1 MVLTG
6 NDKQTIEL
14 ILTNLK
20 GKEKLSD
27 EEKLFKRFYEEYQN
41 SNGGLSRDGQ
51 KFIRAFIKDFR
62 YQQKREKERLKQ
74 QYVLS
79 KEQKA
84 KRKAEANRRLVN
96 GMCVVKAQDTFG
108 FPYFFEL
115 LFATLGVMN
124 ESDQKKLNMKLGKYG
139 YGIQEHINEQKTVM
153 YDLIFLKI
161 VDKKNIFLPPFD
173 SDSEWVM
180 YYHRIKTLR
189 QIDEN
194 GKKQYEFEIIKS
206 RSVSIRKGL
215 FSEMIKE
222 SIERY
227 HRKKTIQENI
237 EKAKL
242 NLEIP

>member
-1 MVLTG
+1 MVLTD

-27 EEKLFKRFYEEYQN
+27 EERLFKRFYEEYQN

-108 FPYFFEL
+108 FPYF
-115 LFATLGVMN
+115 
-124 ESDQKKLNMKLGKYG
+124 
-139 YGIQEHINEQKTVM
+139 
-153 YDLIFLKI
+153 
-161 VDKKNIFLPPFD
+161 
-173 SDSEWVM
+173 
-180 YYHRIKTLR
+180 
-189 QIDEN
+189 
-194 GKKQYEFEIIKS
+194 
-206 RSVSIRKGL
+206 
-215 FSEMIKE
+215 
-222 SIERY
+222 
-227 HRKKTIQENI
+227 
-237 EKAKL
+237 
-242 NLEIP
+242 

>member
-1 MVLTG
+1 M
-6 NDKQTIEL
+6 
-14 ILTNLK
+14 
-20 GKEKLSD
+20 
-27 EEKLFKRFYEEYQN
+27 
-41 SNGGLSRDGQ
+41 
-51 KFIRAFIKDFR
+51 IK
-62 YQQKREKERLKQ
+62 
-74 QYVLS
+74 
-79 KEQKA
+79 
-84 KRKAEANRRLVN
+84 
-96 GMCVVKAQDTFG
+96 
-108 FPYFFEL
+108 PYFDSWSVFNPQTHENW
-115 LFATLGVMN
+115 FGADFCRV
-124 ESDQKKLNMKLGKYG
+124 QRKKY
-139 YGIQEHINEQKTVM
+139 IFTTVR
-153 YDLIFLKI
+153 
-161 VDKKNIFLPPFD
+161 

-242 NLEIP
+242 NLNLEIP

>member
-1 MVLTG
+1 M
-6 NDKQTIEL
+6 
-14 ILTNLK
+14 TNLK

-27 EEKLFKRFYEEYQN
+27 EERLFKRFYEEYQN

-124 ESDQKKLNMKLGKYG
+124 ENDQKKLNMKLGKYG

-153 YDLIFLKI
+153 YDLLFLKV
-161 VDKKNIFLPPFD
+161 VDKKISAHD
-173 SDSEWVM
+173 
-180 YYHRIKTLR
+180 
-189 QIDEN
+189 
-194 GKKQYEFEIIKS
+194 
-206 RSVSIRKGL
+206 
-215 FSEMIKE
+215 
-222 SIERY
+222 
-227 HRKKTIQENI
+227 KKTKKSV
-237 EKAKL
+237 KAMA
-242 NLEIP
+242 